1 MRRLGVSLAVDDFGT
16 GYASLDYLRRF
27 AFDEIKIDRSFVAGL
42 GRDKTDTAVTSS
54 IIALGRSLDLTVVAE
69 GVETQDQYDQLRNLG
84 CSKGQGYLMH
94 RPAAPEAIGDLLRA
108 HAALAAP
115 GL

>member
-1 MRRLGVSLAVDDFGT
+1 
-16 GYASLDYLRRF
+16 
-27 AFDEIKIDRSFVAGL
+27 
-42 GRDKTDTAVTSS
+42 VTSS

-94 RPAAPEAIGDLLRA
+94 RPAAPETIGDLLRS
-108 HAALAAP
+108 HAVPAAP
-115 GL
+115 GH